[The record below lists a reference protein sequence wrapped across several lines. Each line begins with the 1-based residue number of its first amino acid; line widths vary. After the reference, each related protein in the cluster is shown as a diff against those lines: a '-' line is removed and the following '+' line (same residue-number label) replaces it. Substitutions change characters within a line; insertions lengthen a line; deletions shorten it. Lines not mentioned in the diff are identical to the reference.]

1 MFHSAAYKHVPIVQE
16 NPVEGIRNNVLNTR
30 IICEAAIEEEINNF
44 ILISSLILWTL
55 RDFLLLIICSL
66 VISNIV
72 CNLCNQIQK
81 GLKIPRSLSLFLVLT
96 VISVIVFTIF
106 ILVLPPFIKE
116 FNEILVDIPNGLSK
130 INILINTNLNKFN
143 VLLYGEQ
150 SENVI
155 DIFSLINNVVTIP
168 DASTIAKAIQE
179 SFKNLINIAGNLG
192 SGLLKLIFVLA
203 VSLMISIEPKQYKEN
218 ILLLIP
224 KNYRNKF
231 RNILE
236 KCNIALA
243 NWTFSMVISS
253 LSVGLLSLIV
263 LSILDVKYVVSNALI
278 AMVLNIIPNIGPVIS
293 GIFPISI
300 ALLDNFWKPLAVLGS
315 YVIIQNIESY
325 IIMPSIMKKK
335 ANLLPGLTLISQFG
349 FTFIF
354 GPLGLILS
362 LPLAVVIQVLIKESF
377 KDI

>member
-1 MFHSAAYKHVPIVQE
+1 MSSSSYFKLVV
-16 NPVEGIRNNVLNTR
+16 
-30 IICEAAIEEEINNF
+30 
-44 ILISSLILWTL
+44 ILITSLIVWTL
-55 RDFLLLIICSL
+55 REFLLLIICSL

-81 GLKIPRSLSLFLVLT
+81 GLKIPRPLSLFLVLT

-143 VLLYGEQ
+143 SLFYGEQ

>member
-1 MFHSAAYKHVPIVQE
+1 
-16 NPVEGIRNNVLNTR
+16 LNSSSY
-30 IICEAAIEEEINNF
+30 F
-44 ILISSLILWTL
+44 KLVVILITLLIVWTL

-72 CNLCNQIQK
+72 CNLSNQIQK
-81 GLKIPRSLSLFLVLT
+81 GLKIPRSISLFLVLA
-96 VISVIVFTIF
+96 VISVIIFSIF

-143 VLLYGEQ
+143 SLFYGEQ

-278 AMVLNIIPNIGPVIS
+278 AMVLNVIPNIGPVIS

-300 ALLDNFWKPLAVLGS
+300 ALLDNFWKPLAVLGA

-349 FTFIF
+349 FTLIF

-362 LPLAVVIQVLIKESF
+362 LPLAVVIQVLIKESL

>member
-1 MFHSAAYKHVPIVQE
+1 M
-16 NPVEGIRNNVLNTR
+16 
-30 IICEAAIEEEINNF
+30 
-44 ILISSLILWTL
+44 
-55 RDFLLLIICSL
+55 
-66 VISNIV
+66 
-72 CNLCNQIQK
+72 QK

-130 INILINTNLNKFN
+130 INILINTNLNKLNNIF
-143 VLLYGEQ
+143 YGDE

-155 DIFSLINNVVTIP
+155 DIFNLINNVVTIP
-168 DASTIAKAIQE
+168 DVSTIAKAIQE

-192 SGLLKLIFVLA
+192 SGLLRLIFVLA

-218 ILLLIP
+218 VLLLIP

-263 LSILDVKYVVSNALI
+263 LSILDVKYVVSNAFI

>member
-1 MFHSAAYKHVPIVQE
+1 LSSSSYFKLVV
-16 NPVEGIRNNVLNTR
+16 
-30 IICEAAIEEEINNF
+30 
-44 ILISSLILWTL
+44 ILITSLIIRTL

-72 CNLCNQIQK
+72 CNLSNQIQK
-81 GLKIPRSLSLFLVLT
+81 GLKIPRSISLFLVLA
-96 VISVIVFTIF
+96 VISVIIFTIF

-130 INILINTNLNKFN
+130 INILINTNLNKLNSLF
-143 VLLYGEQ
+143 YGEQ

-168 DASTIAKAIQE
+168 DVSTIAKAIQE

-192 SGLLKLIFVLA
+192 SGLLRLIFVLA

-218 ILLLIP
+218 VLLLIP

-236 KCNIALA
+236 KCNLALA
-243 NWTFSMVISS
+243 NWSFSMVISS

-293 GIFPISI
+293 CIFPISI
-300 ALLDNFWKPLAVLGS
+300 ALLDNFWKPLAVLGA

>member
-1 MFHSAAYKHVPIVQE
+1 MSSSSYFKLVV
-16 NPVEGIRNNVLNTR
+16 
-30 IICEAAIEEEINNF
+30 
-44 ILISSLILWTL
+44 ILITSLVVWTL
-55 RDFLLLIICSL
+55 RNFFLLIICSL

-72 CNLCNQIQK
+72 CNLCNQVQK
-81 GLKIPRSLSLFLVLT
+81 GLKIPRPLSLFLVLT
-96 VISVIVFTIF
+96 FISVIVFTIF

-143 VLLYGEQ
+143 LLLYGEQ

-155 DIFSLINNVVTIP
+155 DIFSLINNVVAIP

-236 KCNIALA
+236 KSNIALA

-300 ALLDNFWKPLAVLGS
+300 ALLDNFWKPLAVLGA

-325 IIMPSIMKKK
+325 ILMPSIMKKK
-335 ANLLPGLTLISQFG
+335 TNLLPGLTLISQFG

-362 LPLAVVIQVLIKESF
+362 LPLAVVIQVLIKETF
-377 KDI
+377 QDI

>member
-1 MFHSAAYKHVPIVQE
+1 MSSSSYFKLVV
-16 NPVEGIRNNVLNTR
+16 
-30 IICEAAIEEEINNF
+30 
-44 ILISSLILWTL
+44 ILITALIIWTL
-55 RDFLLLIICSL
+55 RGFLLLIICSL

-81 GLKIPRSLSLFLVLT
+81 GLKIPRPLSLFLVLT
-96 VISVIVFTIF
+96 AISVIVFTIF

-130 INILINTNLNKFN
+130 INILINSNLNKFN
-143 VLLYGEQ
+143 NLFYGEQ

-179 SFKNLINIAGNLG
+179 SYKNLINIAGNLG
-192 SGLLKLIFVLA
+192 SGLLKLIFVLV

-300 ALLDNFWKPLAVLGS
+300 ALLDNFWKPLAVLGA

-362 LPLAVVIQVLIKESF
+362 LPLAVVIQVLIKETF

>member
-1 MFHSAAYKHVPIVQE
+1 LSSSSYFKLVV
-16 NPVEGIRNNVLNTR
+16 
-30 IICEAAIEEEINNF
+30 
-44 ILISSLILWTL
+44 ILITLLIVWTL

-72 CNLCNQIQK
+72 CNLSNQIQK
-81 GLKIPRSLSLFLVLT
+81 GLKIPRSISLFLVLA
-96 VISVIVFTIF
+96 VISVIIFTIF

-143 VLLYGEQ
+143 SLFYGEQ

-168 DASTIAKAIQE
+168 DVSTIAKAIQE

-192 SGLLKLIFVLA
+192 SGLLRLIFVLA

-218 ILLLIP
+218 VLLLIP

-300 ALLDNFWKPLAVLGS
+300 ALLDNFWKPLAVLGA
-315 YVIIQNIESY
+315 YVIIQNIECY

>member
-1 MFHSAAYKHVPIVQE
+1 MSSYSYFKLVV
-16 NPVEGIRNNVLNTR
+16 
-30 IICEAAIEEEINNF
+30 
-44 ILISSLILWTL
+44 ILITLLIVWTL

-72 CNLCNQIQK
+72 CNLSNQIQK
-81 GLKIPRSLSLFLVLT
+81 GLKIPRSISLFLVLA
-96 VISVIVFTIF
+96 VISVIIFTIF

-143 VLLYGEQ
+143 SLFYGEQ

-168 DASTIAKAIQE
+168 DVSTIAKAIQE

-192 SGLLKLIFVLA
+192 SGLLRLIFVLA

-218 ILLLIP
+218 VLLLIP

>member
-1 MFHSAAYKHVPIVQE
+1 M
-16 NPVEGIRNNVLNTR
+16 
-30 IICEAAIEEEINNF
+30 
-44 ILISSLILWTL
+44 
-55 RDFLLLIICSL
+55 
-66 VISNIV
+66 
-72 CNLCNQIQK
+72 QK

-143 VLLYGEQ
+143 SLFYGEQ

-179 SFKNLINIAGNLG
+179 SFRNLINIAGNLG

-278 AMVLNIIPNIGPVIS
+278 AMVLNVIPNIGPVIS

-300 ALLDNFWKPLAVLGS
+300 ALLDNFWKPLAVLGA

>member
-1 MFHSAAYKHVPIVQE
+1 MNSSSYFKLVV
-16 NPVEGIRNNVLNTR
+16 
-30 IICEAAIEEEINNF
+30 
-44 ILISSLILWTL
+44 ILITLLIIWTL

-72 CNLCNQIQK
+72 CNLSNQIQK
-81 GLKIPRSLSLFLVLT
+81 GLKIPRSISLFLVLA
-96 VISVIVFTIF
+96 VISVIIFTIF

-116 FNEILVDIPNGLSK
+116 FNEILVDIPNALSK

-143 VLLYGEQ
+143 SLFYGEQ

-168 DASTIAKAIQE
+168 DVSTIAKAIQE

-192 SGLLKLIFVLA
+192 SGLLRLIFVLA
-203 VSLMISIEPKQYKEN
+203 VSLMISIEPNQYKEN
-218 ILLLIP
+218 VLLLIP

>member
-1 MFHSAAYKHVPIVQE
+1 M
-16 NPVEGIRNNVLNTR
+16 
-30 IICEAAIEEEINNF
+30 
-44 ILISSLILWTL
+44 
-55 RDFLLLIICSL
+55 
-66 VISNIV
+66 
-72 CNLCNQIQK
+72 
-81 GLKIPRSLSLFLVLT
+81 KIPRPLSLFFVLT

-106 ILVLPPFIKE
+106 ILVLPPFVKE

-130 INILINTNLNKFN
+130 INILLNTNLNKLNSLF
-143 VLLYGEQ
+143 YGEE

-155 DIFSLINNVVTIP
+155 EIFNLINNVVAIP
-168 DASTIAKAIQE
+168 DAATIAKAIQE
-179 SFKNLINIAGNLG
+179 SFKNLINLAGNLG
-192 SGLLKLIFVLA
+192 SGLLKLIFVLV

-231 RNILE
+231 RNILD

-243 NWTFSMVISS
+243 NWTFSMVVSS

-300 ALLDNFWKPLAVLGS
+300 ALLDNFWKPLAVLGA

-362 LPLAVVIQVLIKESF
+362 LPLAVVIQVLIKESIN
-377 KDI
+377 DI

>member
-1 MFHSAAYKHVPIVQE
+1 
-16 NPVEGIRNNVLNTR
+16 LNSSSY
-30 IICEAAIEEEINNF
+30 F
-44 ILISSLILWTL
+44 KLVVILITLLIVWIL

-72 CNLCNQIQK
+72 CNLSNQIQK
-81 GLKIPRSLSLFLVLT
+81 GLKIPRSISLFLVLA
-96 VISVIVFTIF
+96 VISVIIFTIF

-143 VLLYGEQ
+143 SLFYGEQ

-168 DASTIAKAIQE
+168 DVSTIAKAIQE

-192 SGLLKLIFVLA
+192 SGLLRLIFVLA

-218 ILLLIP
+218 VLLLIP

-300 ALLDNFWKPLAVLGS
+300 ALLDNFWKPLAVLGA

>member
-1 MFHSAAYKHVPIVQE
+1 MSSSSYFKLVV
-16 NPVEGIRNNVLNTR
+16 
-30 IICEAAIEEEINNF
+30 
-44 ILISSLILWTL
+44 ILITLLIVWTL

-81 GLKIPRSLSLFLVLT
+81 GLKIPRPLSLFLVLT

-143 VLLYGEQ
+143 DLLYGEQ

>member
-1 MFHSAAYKHVPIVQE
+1 
-16 NPVEGIRNNVLNTR
+16 LNSSSY
-30 IICEAAIEEEINNF
+30 F
-44 ILISSLILWTL
+44 KLVVILITLLIVWTL

-72 CNLCNQIQK
+72 CNLSNQIQK
-81 GLKIPRSLSLFLVLT
+81 GLKIPRSISLFLVLA
-96 VISVIVFTIF
+96 VISVIIFSIF

-143 VLLYGEQ
+143 SLFYGEQ

-155 DIFSLINNVVTIP
+155 DIFSLINNVVSIP

-300 ALLDNFWKPLAVLGS
+300 ALLDNFWKPLAVLGA

-362 LPLAVVIQVLIKESF
+362 LPLAVVIQVLIKESL

>member
-1 MFHSAAYKHVPIVQE
+1 M
-16 NPVEGIRNNVLNTR
+16 
-30 IICEAAIEEEINNF
+30 
-44 ILISSLILWTL
+44 
-55 RDFLLLIICSL
+55 
-66 VISNIV
+66 
-72 CNLCNQIQK
+72 QK

-96 VISVIVFTIF
+96 VISVIIFTIF

-130 INILINTNLNKFN
+130 INILINANLNKLNNLF
-143 VLLYGEQ
+143 YGEK
-150 SENVI
+150 SENVV
-155 DIFSLINNVVTIP
+155 DIFNLINNIVAIP
-168 DASTIAKAIQE
+168 DVSTIAKAIQE
-179 SFKNLINIAGNLG
+179 SFRNLINIAGNLG

-278 AMVLNIIPNIGPVIS
+278 AMVLNVIPNIGPVIS

-300 ALLDNFWKPLAVLGS
+300 ALLDNFWKPLAVLGA

-362 LPLAVVIQVLIKESF
+362 LPLAVVIQVIIKESF

>member
-1 MFHSAAYKHVPIVQE
+1 M
-16 NPVEGIRNNVLNTR
+16 
-30 IICEAAIEEEINNF
+30 
-44 ILISSLILWTL
+44 
-55 RDFLLLIICSL
+55 
-66 VISNIV
+66 
-72 CNLCNQIQK
+72 QK

-96 VISVIVFTIF
+96 VMTVIIFTIF

-116 FNEILVDIPNGLSK
+116 FNEILLDIPNGLSK

-143 VLLYGEQ
+143 NLFYGEQ
-150 SENVI
+150 SDNVI

-179 SFKNLINIAGNLG
+179 SFKNLINLAGNLG

-218 ILLLIP
+218 VLLLIP
-224 KNYRNKF
+224 KIYRNKF

-236 KCNIALA
+236 KSNIALA

-300 ALLDNFWKPLAVLGS
+300 ALLDNFWKPLAVLGA

>member
-1 MFHSAAYKHVPIVQE
+1 LSSSSYFKLVV
-16 NPVEGIRNNVLNTR
+16 
-30 IICEAAIEEEINNF
+30 
-44 ILISSLILWTL
+44 ILISSLIIWTL
-55 RDFLLLIICSL
+55 RDFLLLITCSL

-72 CNLCNQIQK
+72 CNLCNQLQK
-81 GLKIPRSLSLFLVLT
+81 GLRIPRAMSLFLVIT
-96 VISVIVFTIF
+96 AISVIVFTIF

-130 INILINTNLNKFN
+130 INILINANLNKFN
-143 VLLYGEQ
+143 SLFYGEK
-150 SENVI
+150 SENII

-168 DASTIAKAIQE
+168 DASTIAKAVQE

-218 ILLLIP
+218 ILILIP

-243 NWTFSMVISS
+243 NWSFSMVISS

-278 AMVLNIIPNIGPVIS
+278 ATVLNIIPNIGPVIS

-300 ALLDNFWKPLAVLGS
+300 ALLDNFWKPLAVLGA

>member
-1 MFHSAAYKHVPIVQE
+1 MNSSSYFKLVV
-16 NPVEGIRNNVLNTR
+16 
-30 IICEAAIEEEINNF
+30 
-44 ILISSLILWTL
+44 ILITSLIIWTL

-72 CNLCNQIQK
+72 CNLSNQIQK
-81 GLKIPRSLSLFLVLT
+81 GLKIPRSISLFLVLA
-96 VISVIVFTIF
+96 VISVIIFTIF

-143 VLLYGEQ
+143 SLFYGEQ

-155 DIFSLINNVVTIP
+155 DIFSLINNVIAIP
-168 DASTIAKAIQE
+168 DVSTIAKAIQE

-192 SGLLKLIFVLA
+192 SGLLRLIFVLA

-218 ILLLIP
+218 VLLLIP

>member
-1 MFHSAAYKHVPIVQE
+1 MSSSSYFKLVV
-16 NPVEGIRNNVLNTR
+16 
-30 IICEAAIEEEINNF
+30 
-44 ILISSLILWTL
+44 ILITSLILWTL
-55 RDFLLLIICSL
+55 RNFLLLIICSL

-81 GLKIPRSLSLFLVLT
+81 GLKIPRPLSLFLVLT

-143 VLLYGEQ
+143 SLFYGEQ

-300 ALLDNFWKPLAVLGS
+300 ALLDNFWKPLAVLGA

>member
-1 MFHSAAYKHVPIVQE
+1 MNSSSYFKLVV
-16 NPVEGIRNNVLNTR
+16 
-30 IICEAAIEEEINNF
+30 
-44 ILISSLILWTL
+44 ILITLLIVWTL

-72 CNLCNQIQK
+72 CNLSNQIQK
-81 GLKIPRSLSLFLVLT
+81 GLKIPRSISLFLVLA
-96 VISVIVFTIF
+96 VISVIIFTIF

-143 VLLYGEQ
+143 SLFYGEQ

-168 DASTIAKAIQE
+168 DVSTIAKAIQE

-192 SGLLKLIFVLA
+192 SGLLRLIFVLA

-300 ALLDNFWKPLAVLGS
+300 ALLDNFWKPLAVLGA

-362 LPLAVVIQVLIKESF
+362 LPLAVVIQVLIKESL

>member
-1 MFHSAAYKHVPIVQE
+1 LS
-16 NPVEGIRNNVLNTR
+16 
-30 IICEAAIEEEINNF
+30 
-44 ILISSLILWTL
+44 SSLYFKLAVIFITSLLIWTL

-81 GLKIPRSLSLFLVLT
+81 RLKIPRPLSLFFVLT

-106 ILVLPPFIKE
+106 ILVLPPFVKE
-116 FNEILVDIPNGLSK
+116 FNEILIDIPNGLSK
-130 INILINTNLNKFN
+130 INILLNTHLNKFN
-143 VLLYGEQ
+143 SLFYGEE
-150 SENVI
+150 SDNVI
-155 DIFSLINNVVTIP
+155 DIFNLINNVVTIP
-168 DASTIAKAIQE
+168 DAATIAKAIQE

-192 SGLLKLIFVLA
+192 SGLLKLIFVLV
-203 VSLMISIEPKQYKEN
+203 VSLMISIEPKQYNEN

-278 AMVLNIIPNIGPVIS
+278 AMVLNVIPNIGPVIS

-300 ALLDNFWKPLAVLGS
+300 ALLDNFWKPLAVLGA

>member
-1 MFHSAAYKHVPIVQE
+1 M
-16 NPVEGIRNNVLNTR
+16 
-30 IICEAAIEEEINNF
+30 
-44 ILISSLILWTL
+44 
-55 RDFLLLIICSL
+55 
-66 VISNIV
+66 
-72 CNLCNQIQK
+72 QK
-81 GLKIPRSLSLFLVLT
+81 GLKIPRSLSLFFVLT
-96 VISVIVFTIF
+96 VISVIIFTIF

-130 INILINTNLNKFN
+130 INILINTNLNKLNNLF
-143 VLLYGEQ
+143 YGEK

-155 DIFSLINNVVTIP
+155 DIFNLINNVVTIP
-168 DASTIAKAIQE
+168 DVSTIAKAIQE

-192 SGLLKLIFVLA
+192 SGLLRLIFVLA

-224 KNYRNKF
+224 KIYRNKF

>member
-1 MFHSAAYKHVPIVQE
+1 MGSYSYFKLVV
-16 NPVEGIRNNVLNTR
+16 
-30 IICEAAIEEEINNF
+30 
-44 ILISSLILWTL
+44 ILITSLIAWTL

-72 CNLCNQIQK
+72 CNLCNQIQN
-81 GLKIPRSLSLFLVLT
+81 GLKIPRPLSLFLVLS

-130 INILINTNLNKFN
+130 INILINSNLNKFN
-143 VLLYGEQ
+143 FLLYGEQ

-236 KCNIALA
+236 KCNTALA

-263 LSILDVKYVVSNALI
+263 LSILNVKYVVSNALI

-300 ALLDNFWKPLAVLGS
+300 ALLDNFWKPLAVLGA

-335 ANLLPGLTLISQFG
+335 ANVLPGLTLISQFG

-362 LPLAVVIQVLIKESF
+362 LPLAVVIQVLIKELS

>member
-1 MFHSAAYKHVPIVQE
+1 MSSTSYFKLLV
-16 NPVEGIRNNVLNTR
+16 
-30 IICEAAIEEEINNF
+30 
-44 ILISSLILWTL
+44 ILITSLILWIL

-72 CNLCNQIQK
+72 CNLSNQIQK
-81 GLKIPRSLSLFLVLT
+81 GLRIPRTLSLFFVLT
-96 VISVIVFTIF
+96 VISIIVFTIF
-106 ILVLPPFIKE
+106 IIILPPFVKE
-116 FNEILVDIPNGLSK
+116 FNEILIDIPNGLSK
-130 INILINTNLNKFN
+130 INILLNSNLNKLNRLF
-143 VLLYGEQ
+143 YGQE

-155 DIFSLINNVVTIP
+155 DIFNLINNVVSIP
-168 DASTIAKAIQE
+168 DAATIAKAIQE

-192 SGLLKLIFVLA
+192 SGLLKLIFVLV

-231 RNILE
+231 RNILD

-253 LSVGLLSLIV
+253 LSVGILSLIV

-293 GIFPISI
+293 AIFPISI
-300 ALLDNFWKPLAVLGS
+300 ALLDNFWKPLVVLGA

-335 ANLLPGLTLISQFG
+335 TNLLPGLTLISQFG

-362 LPLAVVIQVLIKESF
+362 LPLAVVMQVLIKESI
-377 KDI
+377 KDN

>member
-1 MFHSAAYKHVPIVQE
+1 MSSSSYFKLVV
-16 NPVEGIRNNVLNTR
+16 
-30 IICEAAIEEEINNF
+30 
-44 ILISSLILWTL
+44 ILITSLIVWTL

-81 GLKIPRSLSLFLVLT
+81 GLKIPRPLSLFLVLT
-96 VISVIVFTIF
+96 VISVIIFTIF

-236 KCNIALA
+236 KCNTALA

-300 ALLDNFWKPLAVLGS
+300 ALLDNFWKPLAVLGA

-377 KDI
+377 NDI

>member
-1 MFHSAAYKHVPIVQE
+1 MNSSSYFKLVV
-16 NPVEGIRNNVLNTR
+16 
-30 IICEAAIEEEINNF
+30 
-44 ILISSLILWTL
+44 ILITLLIVWTL

-81 GLKIPRSLSLFLVLT
+81 GLKIPRSISLFLVLA
-96 VISVIVFTIF
+96 VISVIIFTIF

-143 VLLYGEQ
+143 SLFYGEQ

-300 ALLDNFWKPLAVLGS
+300 ALLDNFWKPLAVLGA

>member
-1 MFHSAAYKHVPIVQE
+1 MNSSSYFKLVV
-16 NPVEGIRNNVLNTR
+16 
-30 IICEAAIEEEINNF
+30 
-44 ILISSLILWTL
+44 ILITALILWTL

-72 CNLCNQIQK
+72 CNLCNHVKK

-143 VLLYGEQ
+143 SLFYGEQ

-218 ILLLIP
+218 ILFLIP

-236 KCNIALA
+236 KCNVALA

-300 ALLDNFWKPLAVLGS
+300 ALLDNFWKPLAVLGA

>member
-1 MFHSAAYKHVPIVQE
+1 M
-16 NPVEGIRNNVLNTR
+16 
-30 IICEAAIEEEINNF
+30 
-44 ILISSLILWTL
+44 
-55 RDFLLLIICSL
+55 
-66 VISNIV
+66 
-72 CNLCNQIQK
+72 QK

-96 VISVIVFTIF
+96 VISVIVFSIF

-155 DIFSLINNVVTIP
+155 EIFSLINNVVTIP

-203 VSLMISIEPKQYKEN
+203 VSLMISIEPTQYKEN

-231 RNILE
+231 RKILE
-236 KCNIALA
+236 KCNTALA

-300 ALLDNFWKPLAVLGS
+300 ALLDNFWKPLAVLGA

-362 LPLAVVIQVLIKESF
+362 LPLAVVIQVLVKESF

>member
-1 MFHSAAYKHVPIVQE
+1 
-16 NPVEGIRNNVLNTR
+16 LNSSSY
-30 IICEAAIEEEINNF
+30 F
-44 ILISSLILWTL
+44 KLVVILITSLILWTL
-55 RDFLLLIICSL
+55 RDFLLLIIFSL
-66 VISNIV
+66 VISNIL

-116 FNEILVDIPNGLSK
+116 FNEILIDIPNGLSK

-143 VLLYGEQ
+143 NLFYGEQ
-150 SENVI
+150 SENVL

-236 KCNIALA
+236 QCNTALA

-300 ALLDNFWKPLAVLGS
+300 ALLDNFWKPLAVLGA